1 MEPTSADLAAYRRG
15 DLDEDAFRRVDAWLA
30 QRSEAEQEALLADA
44 QAAGSHAGV
53 ETAAAA
59 PFRSADRDD
68 RYRIEGELGRGGM
81 GLVYAAHDT
90 HLDRPVAIKVLRPRH
105 EGESLDAY
113 ALRQRLFRRE
123 AGLLAGIAHPGI
135 VTVHDVGLGPHGVPA
150 YVMRRLDGAPLR
162 TRIARAR
169 AGEPAPPAKAAEI
182 ILRAAEALAVAH
194 EHGLVHRDL
203 TPDNVW
209 TGPHGE
215 VVIIDWGLAARSD
228 VDETDLPRGVGTPAW
243 MPPEQEAGAPADP
256 RMDVY
261 ALGALLRALLCGAAP
276 RDQVDLRAPRGLGAV
291 IARCIDPDPARRY
304 ADAGEVATE
313 LARWF
318 ADGITLAERASWPRR
333 ARTWILR
340 HRAAST
346 ALVLAA
352 VCAGVI
358 ATMVAD
364 RAQARQRS
372 AADLASNLER
382 SAVFDDAESL
392 AQTDARVRDLIARLG
407 PEESLLRL
415 HARLDA
421 ARTALALRDRTE
433 TERRRLHDL
442 ARRYAHQ
449 GSWAGEADDL
459 LAGLSTAGVRP
470 GAAEAL
476 ATLRDH
482 PLRDDL
488 LGALTHLARLR
499 ILNHVDEALVSEVTD
514 LLRGVGDPAWAAM
527 GDLLDVTVTK
537 AHDLVFCQCT
547 YSEAV
552 LQHRATADL
561 LLAVFGPERRL
572 IAYSEQV
579 LTEDP
584 GAFWPR
590 ITLGRA
596 AIAAGDAATARDHAL
611 VALGSDS
618 AGLWPNL
625 ILAYAA
631 LIVGDDETLTGTS
644 ARALAA
650 NGDHAEALLL
660 AAVAA
665 ARAGDGARAR
675 VLADRVG
682 PAHLQYHLQHPVGH
696 PMERSVKALVAAGVD
711 VAQAAPD
718 LGPLVPHHH

>member
-1 MEPTSADLAAYRRG
+1 MEPTPADLAAYQRG
-15 DLDEDAFRRVDAWLA
+15 DLDEAAFRRVDAWLA
-30 QRSEAEQEALLADA
+30 QHDEAEQEALLTEA

-53 ETAAAA
+53 ETAAPA

-68 RYRIEGELGRGGM
+68 RYRIDGELGRGGM

-105 EGESLDAY
+105 EGESLEAF

-135 VTVHDVGLGPHGVPA
+135 ITVHDVGLGPHGAPA

-162 TRIARAR
+162 ARIARAR
-169 AGEPAPPAKAAEI
+169 AGEPVPPAEAAEI

-194 EHGLVHRDL
+194 EHSLVHRDL

-209 TGPHGE
+209 TGAHGE

-228 VDETDLPRGVGTPAW
+228 VDEVDLPRGVGTPAW

-261 ALGALLRALLCGAAP
+261 ALGGLLRALLCGAAP
-276 RDQVDLRAPRGLGAV
+276 RDHADLRAPRGLGAA
-291 IARCIDPDPARRY
+291 IARCTDPDPGRRY
-304 ADAGEVATE
+304 ADAGDVATE

-318 ADGITLAERASWPRR
+318 AEGITLAERASWPRR

-340 HRAAST
+340 HRAASA

-352 VCAGVI
+352 ICVGVI
-358 ATMVAD
+358 VAMVAD

-392 AQTDARVRDLIARLG
+392 AQTDARVRDLLVRLG

-421 ARTALALRDRTE
+421 ARTALDLRDRTE
-433 TERRRLHDL
+433 AERRRLHDL

-449 GSWAGEADDL
+449 GSWTGEADDL
-459 LAGLSTAGVRP
+459 LADLSTAGVRP
-470 GAAEAL
+470 GDAEAL
-476 ATLRDH
+476 ATLRGH

-488 LGALTHLARLR
+488 LGTLTHL
-499 ILNHVDEALVSEVTD
+499 HEAEVTEITD

-552 LQHRATADL
+552 LQHRVTADL

-572 IAYSEQV
+572 VAYSEQ
-579 LTEDP
+579 TIAQDP

-625 ILAYAA
+625 LLAYAA
-631 LIVGDDETLTGTS
+631 LLVGDDASLASAS

-650 NGDHAEALLL
+650 NSDHAEALLL

-665 ARAGDGARAR
+665 ARTGDGARAR
-675 VLADRVG
+675 ALADRVG

-696 PMERSVKALVAAGVD
+696 PMERSVQALVAAGVD
-711 VAQAAPD
+711 VAQADPD